1 MTPELYTVPAADLV
15 GLTPELLLAGG
26 GVLALLL
33 DAFFP
38 RLSRLAMPVSLLAV
52 LGSLYHVGGSL
63 GNAPANGF
71 HGLLGS
77 SPLTSAISGIILV
90 ATLLALLASDGF
102 LRREGL
108 GAGEYYS
115 LLLWCAAGLLVMT
128 RAQELITLFVAL
140 ELFSVCL
147 YTLAAYHRRL
157 QVSVEAGIK
166 YFLMGAF
173 VSAFVLLG
181 IALLYGEAGST
192 RLDALA
198 EYLRGTSATGNSALA
213 VLGLLLLVAGFGFKM
228 SIAPFH
234 AWAPD
239 TYQGAPSPFV
249 GFLSVAPKAASA
261 VVLVRVLELTFLDT
275 TGKWSQL
282 IALLAVLSMVI
293 GNVFALVQRDIK
305 RMLAYSGIAHMGY
318 LLVALVT
325 LDSGSLEALVVYLLA
340 YALMNAGAFAVI
352 GILYTEPG
360 EQHLISDLGGL
371 GYRFPLLSACLA
383 ICLLSLGGIPPTL
396 GFLGKYLIFVQAL
409 DAGNLGLAL
418 IVVLT
423 SLVGVFYYL
432 RVIYTLFMR
441 PQVREV
447 EGSATDLWGR
457 TAALLAA
464 GATLFVG
471 LWPGK
476 LLSWV
481 YEIAGKSL

>member
-1 MTPELYTVPAADLV
+1 MSAESYLVPAADLS
-15 GLTPELLLAGG
+15 GLLPELLLTGG

-38 RLSRLAMPVSLLAV
+38 RLTRLTLPVCLAAV
-52 LGSLYHVGGSL
+52 LAAGHHLFWGGAHGES
-63 GNAPANGF
+63 F
-71 HGLLGS
+71 HGLLES
-77 SPLTSAISGIILV
+77 TPLTIAISWVVLLS
-90 ATLLALLASDGF
+90 TLLALLASEGF

-108 GAGEYYS
+108 SAGEYYS
-115 LLLWCAAGLLVMT
+115 LLLWCAAGVLLMT
-128 RAQELITLFVAL
+128 RAQELVTLFVAL
-140 ELFSVCL
+140 ELLSICL
-147 YTLAAYHRRL
+147 YSLAAYHRRL
-157 QVSVEAGIK
+157 PLSTEAGIK

-173 VSAFVLLG
+173 VSSFVLLG

-192 RLDALA
+192 RFGVLA
-198 EYLRGTSATGNSALA
+198 AHFSGTDSPSSLA

-228 SIAPFH
+228 SVVPFH

-261 VVLVRVLELTFLDT
+261 VVLVRLLELALAHGDGD
-275 TGKWSQL
+275 GKWSQV
-282 IALLAVLSMVI
+282 IALLAVASMAL
-293 GNVFALVQRDIK
+293 GNFFALVQRDIK

-325 LDSGSLEALVVYLLA
+325 LDTGSFEALIVYLLA

-352 GILYTEPG
+352 ALLYSEPG

-371 GYRFPLLSACLA
+371 GQRYPLLSACLA

-396 GFLGKYLIFVQAL
+396 GFLGKYLVFVQAL
-409 DAGNLGLAL
+409 DTGNLWLAL
-418 IVVLT
+418 VVVGT
-423 SLVGVFYYL
+423 SLIGVFYYL
-432 RVIYTLFMR
+432 RVIYTLYMR
-441 PQVREV
+441 PEV
-447 EGSATDLWGR
+447 GGERRGLTDGWGR
-457 TAALLAA
+457 LAA
-464 GATLFVG
+464 VLAAAGTLVLG

-481 YEIAGKSL
+481 YEIASKS